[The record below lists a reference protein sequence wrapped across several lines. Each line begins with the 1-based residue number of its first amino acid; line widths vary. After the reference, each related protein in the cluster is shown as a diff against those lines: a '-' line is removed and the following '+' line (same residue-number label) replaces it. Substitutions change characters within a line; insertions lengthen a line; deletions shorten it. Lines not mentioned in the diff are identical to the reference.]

1 MWGFFIFVIL
11 YIQKNFIIFIFMKPF
26 EKYLTHSSTL
36 RDVLDTYLELRLHLQ
51 ELGFSEEE
59 LDRPPKYTSKMMNLQ
74 ERFNHEF
81 NNVIRFLRDYGFEVS
96 KDEVADFIMPQLYK
110 INELTPLRDGNT
122 ERRDSGDEDY

>member
-1 MWGFFIFVIL
+1 
-11 YIQKNFIIFIFMKPF
+11 MKPF
-26 EKYLTHSSTL
+26 EKYITHSSIL

-59 LDRPPKYTSKMMNLQ
+59 LDSPPKYTSKMMNLQ

-96 KDEVADFIMPQLYK
+96 RDEVADFIMPQLYK